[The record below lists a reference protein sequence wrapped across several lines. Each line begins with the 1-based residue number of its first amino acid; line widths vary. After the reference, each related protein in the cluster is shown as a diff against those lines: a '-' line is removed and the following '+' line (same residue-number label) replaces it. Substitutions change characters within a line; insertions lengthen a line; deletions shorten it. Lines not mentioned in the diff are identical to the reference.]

1 MMTENNKKEPEEDV
15 LTENAGS
22 VHPLNRVINDIVQI
36 FSEQGFEVAT
46 GTEIEDEQHNF
57 DDLNVPKDHPA
68 RDMQDTF
75 WLKDFT
81 SHLLRTHTSGVQIHY
96 MKDNKTPFKIVAPG
110 KVYRYEATDKTHEVQ
125 FHQLEGLVV
134 GENINMGH
142 LKNALNTFVRK
153 FYGEDVETRLRP
165 GFFPFVEPGVE
176 VDMKKGDGKWI
187 EVLGAGM
194 VHPNVLEN
202 CGIDPKK
209 YQGFAFGIGIDRVA
223 MLKYGIDDVRKFYD
237 GDLRFVNQ
245 F

>member
-1 MMTENNKKEPEEDV
+1 MTENTDKKESKDI
-15 LTENAGS
+15 TGSGS
-22 VHPLNRVINDIVQI
+22 VHILNRVINDIVRI

-75 WLKDFT
+75 WLKDFAG
-81 SHLLRTHTSGVQIHY
+81 HLLRTHTSGVQIHY
-96 MKDNKTPFKIVAPG
+96 MKDNKTPFKIIAPG

-134 GENINMGH
+134 GENINIGH
-142 LKNALNTFVRK
+142 LKNALNTFVKK
-153 FYGEDVETRLRP
+153 FYGESVETRLRP
-165 GFFPFVEPGVE
+165 GFFPFVEPGLE
-176 VDMKKGDGKWI
+176 MDMKKRDGKWI

-194 VHPNVLEN
+194 VHPSVLEN
-202 CGIDPKK
+202 CGIDSKK
-209 YQGFAFGIGIDRVA
+209 YQGFAFGIGMDRVA

-237 GDLRFVNQ
+237 GDLRLVDQ